1 MVVAPAKPNAF
12 AEIAETCRRIIERM
26 EADGRVPPPNPE
38 QDAFRARFRQ
48 DPSGKVWFD
57 APSNTVK
64 WGFPDGTELRA
75 VGDVVG
81 PVSGKALGYAK
92 KPDGSV
98 ILNGWP
104 KATGR
109 VIALT
114 DGPATKLRDA
124 AYRLCHDLATHHNRK
139 PAYLSLRTAPND
151 WKAGWDACIAAMN
164 RGADVLVIDDV
175 WVKHDRP
182 RLRFLAEMLIARQG
196 RSVVYLGDAP
206 VAKPGEADE
215 WAAFAEL
222 FRRDDGLAVAVGR

>member
-1 MVVAPAKPNAF
+1 MVVAPPKPNAF

-26 EADGRVPPPNPE
+26 EAEGRTPPPNPE
-38 QDAFRARFRQ
+38 QDAFRSRFRQ
-48 DPSGKVWFD
+48 DPAGKWWFD
-57 APSNTVK
+57 APSSSVK

-75 VGDVVG
+75 VADVVG
-81 PVSGKALGYAK
+81 PVAGKALGYAK

-104 KATGR
+104 KSTGR

-114 DGPATKLRDA
+114 DGAPTKLRDA
-124 AYRLCHDLATHHNRK
+124 AYRLCHDLATHHGRH

-151 WKAGWDACIAAMN
+151 WKSGWEQCIAAMN

-175 WVKHDRP
+175 WAKHERP
-182 RLRFLAEMLIARQG
+182 RLRFLAEMLIARHG
-196 RSVVYLGDAP
+196 RSLVYVGDAP
-206 VAKPGEADE
+206 ASRPGEQDE

-222 FRRDDGLAVAVGR
+222 FKRDDGVAVSVSR